1 MHIRIIHD
9 AQIEFL
15 ILCDINCFLH
25 FLENYILLYQLHVI
39 ESFTLFEYLFES
51 GKCKVSFRKSKH
63 YKVVSIYLV
72 DVSRMTFKVNWC
84 RNSCIQK
91 VFISSFARKEDV
103 CIIRVKWPVILRRK
117 LIICVR
123 LKKLI
128 ARKIRCVNETNMLQN
143 TFIVLHQEV

>member
-1 MHIRIIHD
+1 MMHK
-9 AQIEFL
+9 L
-15 ILCDINCFLH
+15 N
-25 FLENYILLYQLHVI
+25 
-39 ESFTLFEYLFES
+39 LFEYLFES
-51 GKCKVSFRKSKH
+51 GKKEVSFLKSKH

-143 TFIVLHQEV
+143 TFIVLYQEVYEFRGFHLTWILTIIDYSLKIFWEICHTGKCESP